1 MFVFVIHSILDSQ
14 TCSSIKINQSIYH

>member
-1 MFVFVIHSILDSQ
+1 MFVFVIHSIIDSQ